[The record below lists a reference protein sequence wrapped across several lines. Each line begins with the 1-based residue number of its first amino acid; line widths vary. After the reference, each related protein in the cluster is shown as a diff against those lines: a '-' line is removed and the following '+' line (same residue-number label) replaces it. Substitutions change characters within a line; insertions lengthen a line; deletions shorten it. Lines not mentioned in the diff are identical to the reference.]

1 MIAQEFDFWSP
12 MLGGDATR
20 ISLSRE
26 GREYFAIVSHE
37 DEREY
42 GRLRREAVE
51 KITEAMEA
59 GCDPGEVAAV
69 SERTGIR
76 SFPHGPPAQ
85 RPNHGRL
92 APSIPAMPLLAHWVS
107 DCLRPVLDGW

>member
-37 DEREY
+37 DEGEY
-42 GRLRREAVE
+42 GRLRREAVRRSPRPWR
-51 KITEAMEA
+51 
-59 GCDPGEVAAV
+59 PGAIR
-69 SERTGIR
+69 ERSGGVI
-76 SFPHGPPAQ
+76 A
-85 RPNHGRL
+85 
-92 APSIPAMPLLAHWVS
+92 
-107 DCLRPVLDGW
+107 